1 MKRPRRQRPNPAH
14 SPAYIPY
21 VEPPKTFRHTR
32 LVLLVG
38 VLLTVLTVVLMVHRV
53 ELRKML
59 RSVTAVNVQAAPVPM
74 PANLLPDEEREYRHR
89 VVEEYK
95 TAHRTAGFM
104 HTIGLVV
111 IGCFLFRDF
120 LRRCENDVF
129 SAIGPNFSGYMAVIG
144 IGLIYINVLILLGR
158 FVYYPLFD
166 WSWEAL
172 GNQMVEYEH
181 TTSGRWRGRSRAS
194 FYQRGVSLAITFLLF
209 LVFLWNGATRLLAL
223 GAPGRR

>member
-1 MKRPRRQRPNPAH
+1 MKRPRRKRPNPAH
-14 SPAYIPY
+14 SPAYVPY
-21 VEPPKTFRHTR
+21 VEPPKTFGHTR

-38 VLLTVLTVVLMVHRV
+38 VLLTVLTVFLMVNRV

-59 RSVTAVNVQAAPVPM
+59 RSVTAVNTQAAPAPM
-74 PANLLPDEEREYRHR
+74 PANLLPHEEREFRHR
-89 VVEEYK
+89 EVEQYK
-95 TAHRTAGFM
+95 SAHRTAGFM

-111 IGCFLFRDF
+111 IGCFLFWDF
-120 LRRCENDVF
+120 LRRCENDAF
-129 SAIGPNFSGYMAVIG
+129 SAIGPNFSGYVAVVG

-181 TTSGRWRGRSRAS
+181 TTSRRWRGRSRAS
-194 FYQRGVSLAITFLLF
+194 SYQGGVSLAIAFLML
-209 LVFLWNGATRLLAL
+209 LVFLWHAATKLLARD
-223 GAPGRR
+223 ASDRR